1 MIQTLVLLSFL
12 NFIIF
17 INFNKIANRL
27 NFYDKPDHKLKKHKS
42 KVALLGGIIVFINL
56 FLFLLIN
63 IFIETDLKFIKVS
76 NREYLSIFF
85 LIVSFF
91 LLGLYDDKYNLK
103 PERKFILSILFSLI
117 AILINENLII
127 KNISLSFYHQ
137 KIFFN
142 NFSIF
147 FTIFCIIILV
157 NALNFYDGVN
167 GQSLIFFLLVFTY
180 LGYKSSVIIFYL
192 FIMFVIIFLLFLNLK
207 NKVFLGDNGIFI
219 LGILLVIM
227 LIYEHNIFET
237 IIFADEIFILL
248 ILPGVDLLR
257 LTLTRVLK
265 GKNAFYGDRNH
276 IHHIFLKNFSLFRT
290 NLFLVILGFFPIFF
304 FNYLQLNFFVVFFI
318 FLTIYF
324 LTIFNFNKND

>member
-117 AILINENLII
+117 VILINENLII
-127 KNISLSFYHQ
+127 KNISLSLCCYYL
-137 KIFFN
+137 
-142 NFSIF
+142 
-147 FTIFCIIILV
+147 FCICTLTQYNNIIIKRCNQLHHRHR
-157 NALNFYDGVN
+157 ALHF
-167 GQSLIFFLLVFTY
+167 
-180 LGYKSSVIIFYL
+180 L
-192 FIMFVIIFLLFLNLK
+192 FI
-207 NKVFLGDNGIFI
+207 
-219 LGILLVIM
+219 
-227 LIYEHNIFET
+227 
-237 IIFADEIFILL
+237 
-248 ILPGVDLLR
+248 
-257 LTLTRVLK
+257 
-265 GKNAFYGDRNH
+265 
-276 IHHIFLKNFSLFRT
+276 
-290 NLFLVILGFFPIFF
+290 
-304 FNYLQLNFFVVFFI
+304 
-318 FLTIYF
+318 
-324 LTIFNFNKND
+324 